1 VWWIVAGRNRP
12 VVQVTSNAGR
22 QWHRVLARGLPTRP
36 CAVTSVSAAG
46 RNTAWVVARDRGPN
60 TALFQTGDG
69 GRTWHRTIL
78 LRG

>member
-1 VWWIVAGRNRP
+1 M
-12 VVQVTSNAGR
+12 VV
-22 QWHRVLARGLPTRP
+22 ARGLPTRR
-36 CAVTSVSAAG
+36 CSVTSVSAAG
-46 RNTAWVVARDRGPN
+46 ANVAWVVARDGGSN